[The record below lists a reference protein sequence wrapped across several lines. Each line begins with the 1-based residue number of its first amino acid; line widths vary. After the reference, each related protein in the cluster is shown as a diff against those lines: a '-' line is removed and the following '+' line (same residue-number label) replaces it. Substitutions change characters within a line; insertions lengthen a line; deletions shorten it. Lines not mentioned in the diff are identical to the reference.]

1 MCLPDGE
8 SVRGLRGWLSRLVPL
23 RQAEEAGP
31 DSVPPV
37 EGDSCPVVAS
47 QALRKFLSQLETRP
61 APVLLDLGCVVGPN
75 ITYFGERLN
84 CKVVVEDLFADLER
98 HVRQG
103 ERDAFPAFLSD
114 RFRLDAESVDGV
126 LVWDLF
132 DFLDRPSARALA
144 AVLVR
149 LMRTGGVLFGF
160 FGTGGRSGLGCAKY
174 IVIDDSHLRERAR
187 ESTLERQVPLQN
199 RDIIK
204 MFDGMRVAEAFL
216 LKTGRREMLFRKGGG
231 GRPII

>member
-1 MCLPDGE
+1 MPDGE
-8 SVRGLRGWLSRLVPL
+8 SVRVLRGWLSRLAPL
-23 RQAEEAGP
+23 RQAEEGRADPGSP
-31 DSVPPV
+31 D

-47 QALRKFLSQLETRP
+47 QALRKFIAHLEAKP
-61 APVLLDLGCVVGPN
+61 APVLLDLGCIVGPN
-75 ITYFGERLN
+75 ITFFGERLN

-114 RFRLDAESVDGV
+114 RFGLGADSVDGV
-126 LVWDLF
+126 LVWDLY
-132 DFLDRPSARALA
+132 DFLDKPSARALA
-144 AVLVR
+144 AILVR
-149 LMRTGGVLFGF
+149 MMRTDAALFGF

-174 IVIDDSHLRERAR
+174 IVIDDSHVRERAR
-187 ESTLERQVPLQN
+187 ESTLERQGPLQN

-204 MFDGMRVAEAFL
+204 MFDGLRVAEAFL
-216 LKTGRREMLFRKGGG
+216 LKTGRREMLFRKRGG